1 MILILT
7 AALKSRKKAGQ
18 ESHFLVV
25 RRGSRIVS
33 GSGSSDRSLILGP
46 VVWLPL
52 QLTSLVLLPLT
63 LHNRVED
70 SCKLLPVGPRSGRHF
85 EHLIGTEA
93 NLDSQQ

>member
-7 AALKSRKKAGQ
+7 AAFLLKPKESRAR
-18 ESHFLVV
+18 VV

-33 GSGSSDRSLILGP
+33 GSGSSDRSQILGP

-52 QLTSLVLLPLT
+52 QLTSLVLPPP

-70 SCKLLPVGPRSGRHF
+70 SCKLIPVGPRSGRHF